1 MSAFFLPTRRQQPR
15 LLQHR
20 VELDADTCIDYR
32 IRWSKRRTLALQIDR
47 RGVHVFAPHSVSLA
61 QIEHFV
67 ETRRDWLRRQHARWQ
82 QRAANCQ
89 TLPCPLSQPPACECG
104 ERFAWLGGSGT
115 IRRDTAF
122 SRPQWRNAVEGVQAH
137 LPADLGRSEAVKAF
151 QRLFEQQALAHFQAR
166 VADCCQRLG
175 LPTPAVRL
183 SRARTRWGS
192 CSQRSGI
199 RLNLRLIALDEMLID
214 YVVAHEVTHLLEMN
228 HSARFWQLLAAL
240 FPRCEEAR
248 ARLRQFSC
256 SP

>member
-1 MSAFFLPTRRQQPR
+1 MAKTQPPR

-20 VELDADTCIDYR
+20 VELDAGTCIDYR

-61 QIEHFV
+61 QVEHFV
-67 ETRRDWLRRQHARWQ
+67 DTRRTWLRRQYARWQ
-82 QRAANCQ
+82 QRAARHE
-89 TLPCPLSQPPACECG
+89 TIPCPLSQPPACQCG

-115 IRRDTAF
+115 IRRDTAL
-122 SRPQWRNAVEGVQAH
+122 SRPQWRQGADGVQEVH
-137 LPADLGRSEAVKAF
+137 IPAALEHGKATAAF
-151 QRLFEQQALAHFQAR
+151 QRLFAQQALAHFQAR

-228 HSARFWQLLAAL
+228 HSARFWQQLERL
-240 FPRCEEAR
+240 FPRCDEAR

-256 SP
+256 SR